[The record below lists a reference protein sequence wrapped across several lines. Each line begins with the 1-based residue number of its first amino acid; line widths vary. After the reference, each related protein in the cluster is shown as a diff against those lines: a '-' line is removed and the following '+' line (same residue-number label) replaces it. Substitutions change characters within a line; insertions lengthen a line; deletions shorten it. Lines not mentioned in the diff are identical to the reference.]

1 MRLRH
6 LPLESAMQNPELRL
20 KNIIHNELSYA
31 FLKGTLECYGK
42 QYFVIDLL
50 L

>member
-6 LPLESAMQNPELRL
+6 LHLVMQNSELHL
-20 KNIIHNELSYA
+20 KNIIHKELSYA

-42 QYFVIDLL
+42 QYFVIGLFL
-50 L
+50 